1 MTLSKLL
8 PLTMC
13 LLLGCTSQ
21 PSQPQ
26 KPTPVTASPAPSDAQ
41 AIDMERQREK
51 QMPCSAEWLKIAT
64 DVQKKNCLQQSSI
77 NQAMNALSARPASAK
92 GTTEDASDN
101 KH

>member
-21 PSQPQ
+21 PIQPQ
-26 KPTPVTASPAPSDAQ
+26 KPTPTTRSSPADVQ
-41 AIDMERQREK
+41 AIEMERQREK
-51 QMPCSAEWLKIAT
+51 QMPCSAEWLKTAT

-77 NQAMNALSARPASAK
+77 NQAMNALSARPTSAK
-92 GTTEDASDN
+92 GTTAGASDN